1 MLRYPLLY
9 RCLVCDRWNVL
20 PSTWPDDRDLLEFL
34 QEHPTYVPPCGH
46 PPDPDNLSVGV
57 SFLPR
62 VGSSAEAAYLS
73 CPDV

>member
-62 VGSSAEAAYLS
+62 VGSNAEAASLS
-73 CPDV
+73 RPDV